1 MSGKTS
7 NKAFSLLEV
16 MLATAIF
23 AIAAVVLTSAFSNA
37 LTALQTMRRETN
49 DEPIFRYIRSL
60 VITVPNLAN
69 FEEGETLD
77 LPDGATIT
85 WTAVAEQ
92 TQVADLFK
100 VELTMSLKKKDAD
113 EPIVRVERLYLL
125 RPTWSDSDDRAKIIS
140 ESKSALE
147 TARRTQL

>member
-1 MSGKTS
+1 MSRKTS

-37 LTALQTMRRETN
+37 LSALQTMRKETN

-77 LPDGATIT
+77 LPDSATIS

-92 TQVADLFK
+92 TQIADLFK

-140 ESKSALE
+140 EGKSALE